1 MNTRMSASSTRP
13 YQVAVY
19 YFPNYHVDQ
28 RNATRYGTDWTE
40 WDLVRS
46 ATPRYPA
53 HQQPKIPLW
62 GYGDESDP
70 TVFAQ
75 KIDAAADHGIDA
87 FIFDWYW
94 YDDGPFLQNGLERG
108 FMHAPNNERL
118 RFALMWAN
126 HNWVDIFPATTGMTP
141 EIHYPGAVTRQTFDQ
156 IVEHIVGQYFSHP
169 SYWLIDG
176 RPYFSVYEL
185 YRLIDGLGGIDATRD
200 ALQHFRQRTIAAGF
214 PDLHLNAVV
223 WGVQILP
230 GEQTIDDPNTLL
242 ASLGFDSVT
251 SYVSIHHVALTSFPT
266 VPYDDVQRAMEAYW
280 TDARSTF
287 SLPYY
292 PNVTM
297 GWDSSPRT
305 NQAGPFPN
313 SGYPY
318 MPALADN
325 TPAAFGAALRAA
337 RTFLDQQPATTRI
350 LTVNAWNE
358 WTEGSYLEPDTINGM
373 AYLEAIR
380 DVFGT

>member
-1 MNTRMSASSTRP
+1 MSNSMRP
-13 YQVAVY
+13 YQIAVY
-19 YFPNYHVDQ
+19 YFPNYHVDP
-28 RNATRYGTDWTE
+28 RNVAQYGSDWTE
-40 WDLVRS
+40 WRLVQD
-46 ATPRYPA
+46 AKPRYPG
-53 HQQPKIPLW
+53 HQQPKVPVW

-94 YDDGPFLQNGLERG
+94 YDDGPFLQRGLEQG
-108 FMHAPNNERL
+108 FMGAANSDRL

-126 HNWVDIFPATTGMTP
+126 HNWVNIFPATTGKTP
-141 EIHYPGAVTRQTFDQ
+141 ELLHPGTVTRQTFDQ
-156 IVEHIVGQYFSHP
+156 IIDHVVEQYWSHP
-169 SYWLIDG
+169 SYWLVDG
-176 RPYFSVYEL
+176 CPYFSVYEL
-185 YRLIDGLGGIDATRD
+185 YRLVEGLGGLDATRE
-200 ALQHFRQRTIAAGF
+200 ALQYFRERTIAAGF

-230 GEQTIDDPNTLL
+230 GEQTIENPNDLL
-242 ASLGFDSVT
+242 ALLGFDSVT
-251 SYVSIHHVALTSFPT
+251 SYVSIHHVPLMSFPT
-266 VPYDDVQRAMEAYW
+266 MPYADVQHAMEGYW
-280 TDARSTF
+280 QQARKDFTV
-287 SLPYY
+287 PYY

-305 NQAGPFPN
+305 VQDGLFPN

-318 MPALADN
+318 MAALADN
-325 TPAAFGAALRAA
+325 TPAAFEDALQAA
-337 RTFLDQQPATTRI
+337 RTFLDEQPSNTRI
-350 LTVNAWNE
+350 LTINAWNE

-380 DVFGT
+380 KVFRA

>member
-1 MNTRMSASSTRP
+1 MSQSTTRP

-19 YFPNYHVDQ
+19 YFPNYHVDP
-28 RNATRYGTDWTE
+28 RNVAQHGADWTE
-40 WDLVRS
+40 WNLVHA
-46 ATPRYPA
+46 ATPRYEG
-53 HQQPKIPLW
+53 HQQPKVPLW
-62 GYGDESDP
+62 GYVDESDP
-70 TVFAQ
+70 DVFAQ
-75 KIDAAADHGIDA
+75 KIGAAADHGVDA

-94 YDDGPFLQNGLERG
+94 YDDGPFLQRGLERG

-126 HNWVDIFPATTGMTP
+126 HNWVNIFPATMSKTP
-141 EIHYPGAVTRQTFDQ
+141 ELLYPGAVTRKTFDQ
-156 IVEHIVGQYFSHP
+156 IVEHIIEHYFCHP

-176 RPYFSVYEL
+176 CPYFSVYEL
-185 YRLIDGLGGIDATRD
+185 YRLIEGLGGIDATRD
-200 ALQHFRQRTIAAGF
+200 ALQHFRQRTVEAGF

-230 GEQTIDDPNTLL
+230 GEQTIEDPKDLLTLL
-242 ASLGFDSVT
+242 GFNSVT

-266 VPYDDVQRAMEAYW
+266 VPYTDVQHAIEAYW
-280 TDARSTF
+280 AHARRDF
-287 SLPYY
+287 LIPYY

-305 NQAGPFPN
+305 NQFGPFSN

-318 MPALADN
+318 MPAIAGN
-325 TPAAFGAALRAA
+325 TPAAFETALRSA
-337 RTFLDQQPATTRI
+337 RRFLDEQPAPARI
-350 LTVNAWNE
+350 LTINAWNE
-358 WTEGSYLEPDTINGM
+358 WTEGSYLEPDTIHGM

-380 DVFGT
+380 NVFGT